1 MMDIFGFLRKNM
13 NCFKMCGNLL
23 EIHIEFHNET
33 IKSRLSIQC
42 EQNVIDVQ
50 FYINKK
56 YAQQEY
62 YDFIEAIGI
71 PHKWIEPIDKDKY
84 TLTDCDLIAPKYTG
98 KVLIYSGTTLTA
110 EHQIPYKSNTI
121 SKLFISGNI
130 SSSKNDK
137 VYFNGKYIQNID
149 KNAQDKLDIQID
161 GIEYGDYIL
170 NECNDEV
177 RGIKI
182 CY

>member
-1 MMDIFGFLRKNM
+1 MN
-13 NCFKMCGNLL
+13 NCFKCIGALSEL
-23 EIHIEFHNET
+23 HIEFHNEI
-33 IKSRLSIQC
+33 IKSRLSIQY

-50 FYINKK
+50 FYINKQ
-56 YAQQEY
+56 YTRQEY

-71 PHKWIEPIDKDKY
+71 PYKWIEPIDKDKY

-130 SSSKNDK
+130 SSGKNDK
-137 VYFNGKYIQNID
+137 VYFNGKYIQNIG
-149 KNAQDKLDIQID
+149 NNVQDKLDIQID
-161 GIEYGDYIL
+161 GIECEDYIL
-170 NECNDEV
+170 NECNDEI

-182 CY
+182 YD